1 MTVSTQLRLIS
12 NPKHRGRI
20 RATRLDARTRAIGQA
35 GVASARAALAAAHR
49 PAPDTD
55 LRQAS

>member
-1 MTVSTQLRLIS
+1 MSTQLRLIS